1 MDEIRMN
8 LLKEVADLDALPVG
22 AYNIRENG
30 KAAGRN
36 TTANIDIVTKKDK
49 PGIDIIIAPGTK
61 KRVSTSRSLF
71 LRPVSQILCIMIST
85 SARMLTS

>member
-30 KAAGRN
+30 KAAGHSPRN
-36 TTANIDIVTKKDK
+36 QKRECPH
-49 PGIDIIIAPGTK
+49 PGHYFPD
-61 KRVSTSRSLF
+61 
-71 LRPVSQILCIMIST
+71 RPHGPCV
-85 SARMLTS
+85 